1 MALLLAL
8 PNGFVDA
15 HTFCRLSMQ
24 KVAMGKVYD
33 AQRQLKATPTTLGEA
48 LAFFIRQH
56 QQLARDSL
64 RELEEAVRRL
74 SMKLGSDVAD
84 NQKRGKRAPELF
96 SMLLTD

>member
-1 MALLLAL
+1 MAILLAS
-8 PNGFVDA
+8 PNGFVDVPY
-15 HTFCRLSMQ
+15 FLSRLLNLLLSMQ

-48 LAFFIRQH
+48 LAFYIRQH

-74 SMKLGSDVAD
+74 SMK
-84 NQKRGKRAPELF
+84 RGKQSETGKARA
-96 SMLLTD
+96 